1 MDKEKL
7 FAQIKGGLIV
17 SCQALEHEPLYTKEG
32 GVMPLMAKAAAMSG
46 AVGIRANTVRDITQI
61 KEVVDLPVIGIIK
74 KDYPG
79 TPMYI
84 TVTMKEVDELV
95 ACGVD
100 ILAVQGTG
108 ALRPD
113 GSTSAEFIRAIKAKY
128 PDQLVMADCDN
139 FENAMA
145 CAEAGADFVGTTMRG
160 YTPETQGIDDIDF
173 DFVHKLATECPAKVI
188 AEGHIH
194 YPEQAVKALEAG
206 AFALVVGGAIT
217 RPAEITARFTGA
229 INAMNKENG
238 DTEMKQYLAIV
249 IGGTAVKLGI
259 VDETGAVG
267 SKAEESVN
275 FDGYQTP
282 VLATVLKAAKA
293 FVETQNIDVNTLEGV
308 GVSATG
314 QIDSR
319 KGIVAGTCGNFPNYI
334 NSPIQAE
341 LERLFGLPV
350 TVANDANC
358 MTLGEVW
365 VGGAKGYTDVIGVTL
380 GTGVG
385 GGILTGGRLLEG
397 ARGLGGELG
406 HYRTHALDGIPC
418 TCGATG
424 CWERY
429 AATTALVRAAQKKDP
444 AWKDGRAIFAA
455 AEAGNETVLA
465 LLDAWTDEIAQ
476 GLAGMVHIFN
486 PQLILIGGG
495 VSAQQKLLIE
505 PIAAKVRASVMPA
518 FAEGLE
524 IRAAQLHND
533 AGMVGAVYYFRQQHG
548 EA

>member
-1 MDKEKL
+1 
-7 FAQIKGGLIV
+7 
-17 SCQALEHEPLYTKEG
+17 
-32 GVMPLMAKAAAMSG
+32 
-46 AVGIRANTVRDITQI
+46 
-61 KEVVDLPVIGIIK
+61 
-74 KDYPG
+74 
-79 TPMYI
+79 
-84 TVTMKEVDELV
+84 
-95 ACGVD
+95 
-100 ILAVQGTG
+100 
-108 ALRPD
+108 
-113 GSTSAEFIRAIKAKY
+113 
-128 PDQLVMADCDN
+128 
-139 FENAMA
+139 
-145 CAEAGADFVGTTMRG
+145 
-160 YTPETQGIDDIDF
+160 
-173 DFVHKLATECPAKVI
+173 
-188 AEGHIH
+188 
-194 YPEQAVKALEAG
+194 
-206 AFALVVGGAIT
+206 
-217 RPAEITARFTGA
+217 
-229 INAMNKENG
+229 
-238 DTEMKQYLAIV
+238 MKQYLAID

-267 SKAEESVN
+267 PKAEESVN

-282 VLATVLKAAKA
+282 VLTTVLKAAKA

-341 LERLFGLPV
+341 LERLFG
-350 TVANDANC
+350 
-358 MTLGEVW
+358 
-365 VGGAKGYTDVIGVTL
+365 AKGYTDVIGVTL

-406 HYRTHALDGIPC
+406 HYRTHALDGVPC

-429 AATTALVRAAQKKDP
+429 AATTALVRAAQEKDP

-533 AGMVGAVYYFRQQHG
+533 AGMVGAVYYFRQHHG

>member
-1 MDKEKL
+1 
-7 FAQIKGGLIV
+7 
-17 SCQALEHEPLYTKEG
+17 
-32 GVMPLMAKAAAMSG
+32 
-46 AVGIRANTVRDITQI
+46 
-61 KEVVDLPVIGIIK
+61 
-74 KDYPG
+74 
-79 TPMYI
+79 
-84 TVTMKEVDELV
+84 
-95 ACGVD
+95 
-100 ILAVQGTG
+100 
-108 ALRPD
+108 
-113 GSTSAEFIRAIKAKY
+113 
-128 PDQLVMADCDN
+128 
-139 FENAMA
+139 
-145 CAEAGADFVGTTMRG
+145 
-160 YTPETQGIDDIDF
+160 
-173 DFVHKLATECPAKVI
+173 
-188 AEGHIH
+188 
-194 YPEQAVKALEAG
+194 
-206 AFALVVGGAIT
+206 
-217 RPAEITARFTGA
+217 
-229 INAMNKENG
+229 
-238 DTEMKQYLAIV
+238 MKQYLAID

-259 VDETGAVG
+259 VDETGAVHA
-267 SKAEESVN
+267 KAEESVN

-282 VLATVLKAAKA
+282 VLTTVLKAAKN
-293 FVETQNIDVNTLEGV
+293 FVEAQSIDVHTLEGV

-319 KGIVAGTCGNFPNYI
+319 KGIVAGTCGNFPHYI
-334 NSPIQAE
+334 NSPIKDE
-341 LERLFGLPV
+341 LEKLFGLPV

-406 HYRTHALDGIPC
+406 HYRTHALDGVPC

-429 AATTALVRAAQKKDP
+429 AATTALVRAAKEKNP
-444 AWKDGRAIFAA
+444 EWKDGRAIFAA
-455 AEAGNETVLA
+455 AEAGNETVLS
-465 LLDAWTDEIAQ
+465 LLNDWIDEIAQ

-495 VSAQQKLLIE
+495 VSAQQKLLID
-505 PIAAKVRASVMPA
+505 PIAAKVKASVMPA

>member
-1 MDKEKL
+1 
-7 FAQIKGGLIV
+7 
-17 SCQALEHEPLYTKEG
+17 
-32 GVMPLMAKAAAMSG
+32 
-46 AVGIRANTVRDITQI
+46 
-61 KEVVDLPVIGIIK
+61 
-74 KDYPG
+74 
-79 TPMYI
+79 
-84 TVTMKEVDELV
+84 
-95 ACGVD
+95 
-100 ILAVQGTG
+100 
-108 ALRPD
+108 
-113 GSTSAEFIRAIKAKY
+113 
-128 PDQLVMADCDN
+128 
-139 FENAMA
+139 
-145 CAEAGADFVGTTMRG
+145 
-160 YTPETQGIDDIDF
+160 
-173 DFVHKLATECPAKVI
+173 
-188 AEGHIH
+188 
-194 YPEQAVKALEAG
+194 
-206 AFALVVGGAIT
+206 
-217 RPAEITARFTGA
+217 
-229 INAMNKENG
+229 
-238 DTEMKQYLAIV
+238 MKQYLAID

-267 SKAEESVN
+267 PKAEESVN

-282 VLATVLKAAKA
+282 VLTTVLKAAKA

-406 HYRTHALDGIPC
+406 HYRTHALDGVPC

-429 AATTALVRAAQKKDP
+429 AATTALVRAAQEKDP
-444 AWKDGRAIFAA
+444 AGKTAAPFLLPRRLATRPFWPCWMPGRMRSHRALQAWCTSLTRSSFSSAA
-455 AEAGNETVLA
+455 A
-465 LLDAWTDEIAQ
+465 
-476 GLAGMVHIFN
+476 
-486 PQLILIGGG
+486 
-495 VSAQQKLLIE
+495 
-505 PIAAKVRASVMPA
+505 
-518 FAEGLE
+518 
-524 IRAAQLHND
+524 
-533 AGMVGAVYYFRQQHG
+533 
-548 EA
+548 

>member
-1 MDKEKL
+1 
-7 FAQIKGGLIV
+7 
-17 SCQALEHEPLYTKEG
+17 
-32 GVMPLMAKAAAMSG
+32 
-46 AVGIRANTVRDITQI
+46 
-61 KEVVDLPVIGIIK
+61 
-74 KDYPG
+74 
-79 TPMYI
+79 
-84 TVTMKEVDELV
+84 
-95 ACGVD
+95 
-100 ILAVQGTG
+100 
-108 ALRPD
+108 
-113 GSTSAEFIRAIKAKY
+113 
-128 PDQLVMADCDN
+128 
-139 FENAMA
+139 
-145 CAEAGADFVGTTMRG
+145 
-160 YTPETQGIDDIDF
+160 
-173 DFVHKLATECPAKVI
+173 
-188 AEGHIH
+188 
-194 YPEQAVKALEAG
+194 
-206 AFALVVGGAIT
+206 
-217 RPAEITARFTGA
+217 
-229 INAMNKENG
+229 
-238 DTEMKQYLAIV
+238 MKQYFGID

-259 VDETGAVG
+259 VDETGKVLCKG
-267 SKAEESVN
+267 EQSVN

-282 VLATVLKAAKA
+282 VLDTVRKAAKEFLTA
-293 FVETQNIDVNTLEGV
+293 QAIPVENLSGI

-334 NSPIQAE
+334 GSPIKAA
-341 LERLFGLPV
+341 LEQDFGLPV

-365 VGGAKGYTDVIGVTL
+365 VGGAQGYTDVIGVTL

-406 HYRTHALDGIPC
+406 HYRTHALDGVPC

-429 AATTALVRAAQKKDP
+429 AATTALVRAAQEKNP
-444 AWKDGRAIFAA
+444 AWTDGRAIFAA
-455 AEAGNETVLA
+455 AEAGNPEVLA
-465 LLDAWTDEIAQ
+465 LLDTWTDEIAQ